1 MYAGNVCGALYLL
14 SNKVAFVTS
23 GFKRYVVSSV
33 VRILNVSSV
42 EQIRRRRSA
51 RLKGMAFLCVEDDK
65 KNKVNAGVCP

>member
-1 MYAGNVCGALYLL
+1 M
-14 SNKVAFVTS
+14 
-23 GFKRYVVSSV
+23 

-65 KNKVNAGVCP
+65 RNKVNVGVCPWVSCIGLYLCIRH